1 MADPRRCTCGHT
13 ELEHLLNTQGCFV
26 LGCDCDKFELLPTRT
41 QHALNIR
48 TILDTDTGSARVLF
62 AFEDV
67 SLQFVPDAAMQIA
80 LNIIAAVY
88 AARGE
93 QALYQYAKA
102 HDLDIKELLGLVRQ
116 SGV

>member
-1 MADPRRCTCGHT
+1 MSDPRRCICEHT
-13 ELEHLLNTQGCFV
+13 ELEHLLNTQRCFK
-26 LGCDCDKFELLPTRT
+26 CDCTEFKLMPTRT

-93 QALYQYAKA
+93 QALYKYAKA
-102 HDLDIKELLGLVRQ
+102 HDLDIKEVLGLVRNG
-116 SGV
+116 S